1 MPGSLLILLLSNAK
15 INISTTKGNTMAHA
29 LEEKDGQVAFAL
41 RGEPA
46 WHGLANVL
54 FDKDEHIKTSTMLDS
69 AKLSNWNIQLEELV
83 TPTDYRTHRSSYYVT
98 RTNPFDNGTDILG
111 VVGERYQIVQ
121 NEQLFEFG
129 DNLLD
134 GGASWESAG
143 SIKHGTIV
151 FGSLVIP
158 KEFTLDAQG
167 ANDKT
172 TTYLMVHT
180 SHDGSVAVQASI
192 TPVRVVCQ
200 NTLNLALGST
210 KQSFKLRHTASI
222 DGRIAVARE
231 ALGLTFKYMDD
242 FEKEAKALFETSV
255 NDKQFNDIITAIY
268 PKPEA
273 DKKMSVKKWENKID
287 LINDIYFK
295 SPTQENIKG
304 NAWGVLNAL
313 TERLDYFRA
322 ERKGNTENR
331 LASASG
337 FDIPSNVEKN
347 KLFRAVKELAGVK

>member
-1 MPGSLLILLLSNAK
+1 
-15 INISTTKGNTMAHA
+15 MAHA
-29 LEEKDGQVAFAL
+29 LEMQDGEVAFAL
-41 RGEPA
+41 RGAPA

-69 AKLSNWNIQLEELV
+69 AKLSNWNIQLEELQV
-83 TPTDYRTHRSSYYVT
+83 PTDYRTHKSSYYVT

-200 NTLNLALGST
+200 NTLNLALGSV
-210 KQSFKLRHTASI
+210 KQSFKLRHTTNI
-222 DGRIAVARE
+222 DGKIQVARE
-231 ALGLTFKYMDD
+231 ALGLTINYMDD
-242 FEKEAKALFETSV
+242 FEVQARSLFETAV
-255 NDKQFNDIITAIY
+255 TDLEFNKIITTIY
-268 PKPEA
+268 PKPEK
-273 DKKMSVKKWENKID
+273 DKKASVTKWENKID
-287 LINDIYFK
+287 TLNDLYFK
-295 SPTQENIKG
+295 SPTVATIKG
-304 NAWGVLNAL
+304 NAWGVFNTL
-313 TERLDYFRA
+313 TERLDYYRS
-322 ERKGNTENR
+322 ERKNNSENR
-331 LASASG
+331 FASASG
-337 FDIPSNVEKN
+337 FDPMSNSEKN
-347 KLFRAVKELAGVK
+347 KLFRQVKELAGVK